1 MVSNKRRITPREEQ
15 LIRFLDA
22 VRETGNEPAIDE
34 LGETLGKLV
43 PPVRAEGV
51 KDGHDEVDDREAS
64 AN

>member
-1 MVSNKRRITPREEQ
+1 MVSTKRRITPREEQ

-43 PPVRAEGV
+43 PPVRAASARGSP
-51 KDGHDEVDDREAS
+51 DEADEREAS
-64 AN
+64 NT